1 MKQGWEKKKL
11 PDVLWFQ
18 EGPGVRKHQYVSE
31 GIKLLNVANLVNG
44 KLDLSTS
51 DRYISIDEAYGKY
64 KHFLVDEGDLILAS
78 SGIQVEYIEKK
89 MGFVQKEH
97 LPLCM
102 NTSTIRFKTLNKN
115 VLNIEYFMY
124 FLKSYEF
131 KRQLFSLI
139 TGCAQLNYGPSHLKQ
154 MVVPVP
160 PIADQEK
167 IVAELDCLSG
177 IIEKK
182 KQQLKELDNL
192 AQSIFY
198 EMFGDPVE
206 NDKGWEMKRLG
217 DISEVTSFKRVL
229 IEDVVD
235 EGVPFIRGT
244 ELSALSKLPNSK
256 NYEFTLFITP
266 EHYNKVKAISGVPK
280 IGDLL
285 IPSINADGLI
295 WVVDTNEPRYY
306 KDGRVL
312 WVHTNQEYS
321 NSLALRYIMSNKL
334 RLLYKELASGATFIE
349 LKLFV
354 LRDMVL
360 PFPPQT
366 IQQEFASK
374 IEAIEKQKELIAQS
388 IKETE
393 TLFNSRMDYYFN

>member
-1 MKQGWEKKKL
+1 MEQGWEKKKL

-115 VLNIEYFMY
+115 VLDIEYFMY

-160 PIADQEK
+160 PIAEQEK

-206 NDKGWEMKRLG
+206 NDKGW
-217 DISEVTSFKRVL
+217 DIVTLDDVFEIGSSKRVF
-229 IEDVVD
+229 ESQWTDS
-235 EGVPFIRGT
+235 GVPFYRAREIVK
-244 ELSALSKLPNSK
+244 LSKGENIDSPI
-256 NYEFTLFITP
+256 FIS
-266 EHYNKVKAISGVPK
+266 EELYHEYSRKYGVPAE
-280 IGDLL
+280 GDMMVTAVGTLGVCYL
-285 IPSINADGLI
+285 VKNTD
-295 WVVDTNEPRYY
+295 RFYF
-306 KDGRVL
+306 KDGNTLWFKSRGLCETRFIKDEFATDFIVNQIKGNANAAVVGTYTITNAKKTRVIL
-312 WVHTNQEYS
+312 PPLSLQQEYV
-321 NSLALRYIMSNKL
+321 RKVQHI
-334 RLLYKELASGATFIE
+334 
-349 LKLFV
+349 
-354 LRDMVL
+354 D
-360 PFPPQT
+360 
-366 IQQEFASK
+366 
-374 IEAIEKQKELIAQS
+374 KQKELIAQS